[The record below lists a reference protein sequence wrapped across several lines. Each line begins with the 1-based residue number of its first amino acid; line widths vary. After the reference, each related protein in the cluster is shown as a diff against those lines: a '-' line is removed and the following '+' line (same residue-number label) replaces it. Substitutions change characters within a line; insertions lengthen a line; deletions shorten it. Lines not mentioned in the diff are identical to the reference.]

1 MVLNKLPIF
10 LKDIDCKLLI
20 KYDGERSSNKYT
32 IRLLYNNLNKM
43 SLGKNTDLPSTAIT
57 KIAEKVTKFPVKEG
71 SELFSTISDDFIEKS
86 IQSYGKQCIV
96 STKIEEKEGQ
106 LYYSVYIQIGKWSTH
121 ASSLIL
127 HDALK
132 QVFLDC
138 EAK

>member
-1 MVLNKLPIF
+1 MVLQKFPIF

-20 KYDGERSSNKYT
+20 KYDGERNSNKYT
-32 IRLLYNNLNKM
+32 VRLLYNNLDKM
-43 SLGKNTDLPSTAIT
+43 SLGKNTDLPSSAIT
-57 KIAEKVTKFPVKEG
+57 EIAEKETEFPVKEG
-71 SELFSTISDDFIEKS
+71 KELFSVIVDAFIDKS
-86 IQSYGKQCIV
+86 IHSYGKQCIV

-106 LYYSVYIQIGKWSTH
+106 LYYSFHIQIGEWSTH
-121 ASSLIL
+121 ASSLIF